1 MKFSLILEAVDKATK
16 TISSIAKAEKSLNA
30 DTVLGAEKSARA
42 HEKNT
47 QALNKNVA
55 AAEKAAAATQKVTKA
70 EKEYNNAAQ
79 KMTRLSETR
88 IKGWRN
94 EANAVE
100 RLNKV
105 LERWINLQAKKGGR
119 AGYQLGTGLSNI
131 GNGAKGIGKYGALV
145 GAGALAVG
153 SLGFAAGMS
162 GTKQARDYQ
171 ALVLQMRAVTKSA
184 DEAKQA
190 MSWIESA
197 QMPPYGLDDLTKS
210 YIQLKNIG
218 IDPTKGALANIA
230 DAAVGSGKS
239 IEQATNAYIGAVKGN
254 LDGLKALGI
263 TAKKNGKYVDYM
275 FAGKDGRLK
284 RYRALSGNRMSNAHA
299 VDKIT
304 SSRFGGASAAYG
316 KTWDGM
322 IWKMSDTWEHV
333 KLKIM
338 NSGLFDFLSQK
349 LDMFVTKIDQWAQ
362 DGTLDTWCKNLSKNL
377 ILVMTIAWDVATK
390 LYRAGEAIFGF
401 LDSISGYVG
410 GWENLT
416 MILLAL
422 PVVPSLMRMAMGFIQ
437 VGQGIATFIGIG
449 GRAIGLFAQLNG
461 FSKIGAV
468 LRLLL
473 TPIGLVT
480 KSFITMGIAFMS
492 SPIGWIVAG
501 IVAIAAGAYL
511 IYQNWD
517 KLGPFFKNVWEKTKQ
532 IFADFWNYVKS
543 LFTWDNV
550 FTVVNWFSY
559 LIPIRWVE
567 FIPGF
572 PGWDNILSLLTW
584 DNFLTVLNWLS
595 YLNPIRW
602 IEFIPGFPGWN
613 NILTLLTWDNF
624 LKVLNW
630 LSYLNPI
637 RWIEFVPGFPGWNKV
652 IKFLS
657 WRNFIKVLKWLSYLH
672 PLRWIKFIPG
682 FPGWNTV
689 ISWLSWDNFLAAL
702 EWVKYISKWLWET
715 AISKFSWTDWL
726 TPLEWLKFIPDFPDW
741 NTIINS
747 EGVKTVI
754 NSVVDLFN
762 KAKEKIGE
770 VFKQI
775 GRGWDWLTGVFS
787 KKNTAVDV
795 VVKDPAIIQSVNDE
809 VDKLSQK
816 LDALSKVDFSATNAG
831 LLEVQNKTAE
841 TIAKGDGIAKAFEYA
856 INGAKRFLEK
866 TSFESHGV
874 ALMRTFAIGIRNGA
888 NEAIAAT
895 REVVGEI
902 RDYLPHSPAK
912 RGPLSDLN
920 KVRFS
925 ETLATAIKPGPVVR
939 ATERVV
945 AGMRGVLSDFSG
957 PLNVQPNRPLTAGLP
972 GGNSGNTSV
981 SVNFSPVINVAG
993 NADKTTM
1000 HGVMQQVMAE
1010 LQNKLPGMLDK
1021 VSAARKRREY

>member
-602 IEFIPGFPGWN
+602 IEF
-613 NILTLLTWDNF
+613 
-624 LKVLNW
+624 
-630 LSYLNPI
+630 
-637 RWIEFVPGFPGWNKV
+637 VPGFPGWNKV

-925 ETLATAIKPGPVVR
+925 ETLATAIKPGPAVR

>member
-30 DTVLGAEKSARA
+30 DTVRGAEKSARA

-105 LERWINLQAKKGGR
+105 LERWISLQARKGGR

-131 GNGAKGIGKYGALV
+131 GNGAKGIGKYGAFV

-153 SLGFAAGMS
+153 SLGVAAGLS

-171 ALVLQMRAVTKSA
+171 TLVLQMRAVTKSA

-190 MSWIESA
+190 MNWIESV
-197 QMPPYGLDDLTKS
+197 QMPPYGLEDLTKS

-218 IDPTKGALANIA
+218 IDPTKGALANIT

-254 LDGLKALGI
+254 LNGLKELGI

-284 RYRALSGNRMSNAHA
+284 KYRALSGNRMSNAHA

-322 IWKMSDTWEHV
+322 IWKMSDTWERV

-349 LDMFVTKIDQWAQ
+349 LDIVVTKIDQWAK
-362 DGTLDTWCKNLSKNL
+362 DGTLDTWCKNLSKKL

-422 PVVPSLMRMAMGFIQ
+422 PVVPSLMRMALGFIQ

-473 TPIGLVT
+473 IPIRLVT

-492 SPIGWIVAG
+492 SPIGWVVAG

-517 KLGPFFKNVWEKTKQ
+517 KIGPFFKEVWEKTKQ

-550 FTVVNWFSY
+550 FTVINWFSY
-559 LIPIRWVE
+559 LI
-567 FIPGF
+567 
-572 PGWDNILSLLTW
+572 
-584 DNFLTVLNWLS
+584 
-595 YLNPIRW
+595 PIRW
-602 IEFIPGFPGWN
+602 IEFIPGFPGWG
-613 NILTLLTWDNF
+613 T
-624 LKVLNW
+624 VL
-630 LSYLNPI
+630 
-637 RWIEFVPGFPGWNKV
+637 
-652 IKFLS
+652 
-657 WRNFIKVLKWLSYLH
+657 
-672 PLRWIKFIPG
+672 
-682 FPGWNTV
+682 
-689 ISWLSWDNFLAAL
+689 SWLSWDNFLAAL
-702 EWVKYISKWLWET
+702 DWFKFISKWLWDT
-715 AISKFSWTDWL
+715 VISKFSWPDWL
-726 TPLEWLKFIPDFPDW
+726 NPLEWLKFIPDFPEWDD
-741 NTIINS
+741 IIKS
-747 EGVKTVI
+747 AVVKTVI

-762 KAKEKIGE
+762 GAKEKIGK

-775 GRGWDWLTGVFS
+775 GKGWDWLTGVFS

-795 VVKDPAIIQSVNDE
+795 VVQDPAIIQSVNEE

-856 INGAKRFLEK
+856 INEAKRFLEK

-874 ALMRTFAIGIRNGA
+874 ALMRTFAKGIRNGA

-925 ETLATAIKPGPVVR
+925 ETLATAIKPGPAVR

-945 AGMRGVLSDFSG
+945 AGMRGILSDFSG

-972 GGNSGNTSV
+972 GGNGGNTSV